1 VNELTD
7 RTPVVIAAEINSIK
21 EHTRNM
27 ILHGSIE
34 IGRRLVE
41 AKEMLPHGEWGKW
54 LEKSVDYS
62 QRTADNL
69 MQIYKEYGN
78 SNSQSIANLPYTKAV
93 ALLGIPAEEREQF
106 AQENDI
112 LNITVRKLQQA
123 IDEKKKI
130 EEDLKSA
137 QEEKQNLFSNYKKL
151 EQSNRENYEKAER
164 LRRELE
170 EAKASGSLEEVEQLS
185 EQLAKT
191 DNELSIAQQ
200 KIKDLEREI
209 KETPVEV
216 TTAVTE
222 KIPEEVQREL
232 DELRKQSNKPIIK
245 FTYCFET
252 LVNGFKDVL
261 GALSEIPNPEDQEKY
276 KHAVRGLIGKMSERL

>member
-7 RTPVVIAAEINSIK
+7 RTPAVIAAEINGIK

-27 ILHGSIE
+27 ILQGSIE

-41 AKEMLPHGEWGKW
+41 AKSMLPHGEWGKW
-54 LEKSVDYS
+54 LKESVNYS

-78 SNSQSIANLPYTKAV
+78 SNSQLIANLPYTKAV

-123 IDEKKKI
+123 IDEKKKA
-130 EEDLKSA
+130 EEERAAAEAKA
-137 QEEKQNLFSNYKKL
+137 QTLSEEYKKL
-151 EQSNRENYEKAER
+151 EQTNRENYEKAER

-170 EAKASGSLEEVEQLS
+170 EAKASGSPEDIEHLS
-185 EQLAKT
+185 TQLAQT
-191 DNELSIAQQ
+191 ENDLSMAQQ
-200 KIKDLEREI
+200 KIKELERQLR
-209 KETPVEV
+209 ETPVEV
-216 TTAVTE
+216 AVTE
-222 KIPEEVQREL
+222 KIPDEVQREL
-232 DELRKQSNKPIIK
+232 EELRKQNNKPIMK
-245 FTYCFET
+245 FTFCFDA
-252 LVNGFKDVL
+252 LVKGFNDIL
-261 GALSEIPNPEDQEKY
+261 AALNEITNPDDHNKY
-276 KHAVRGLIGKMSERL
+276 KNAVKGLIGKMSERL